1 MSKVVDESASF
12 SLKNSIRGYQFLL
25 IVFGITFFYVYQG
38 LTYFFGHAVIGIL
51 RLYVSNNVYWALE
64 YLDVSRFYSNSVLSF
79 SIVTLSFFLVMAG
92 VVSLLYSFFQYF
104 LARLSKRML
113 DRGSSLSQG
122 AGVLKYLS
130 TSMYYKSLSVFII
143 VLIILNMFFASL
155 APNLSAFYTE
165 TELYTAGGDIRLSAP
180 TYQLPINNNL
190 QSDTSHDFES
200 FSISLT
206 EENIDTI
213 LNLANIDGITGYAE
227 SVITFSS
234 SGSRSPVFT
243 FALYSPLV
251 GNNLDA
257 LYWRDTYGNLS
268 VFKDLADDELAIHY
282 PSAAQLGSPV
292 GLLAGSYLITRSALN
307 LNDPDTPFNPY
318 TLINAVYE
326 RFELNISSPQ
336 DNNTDTYDIS
346 RRFSFLPG
354 AVQIINA
361 GISDAVKLVNSPQ
374 PYSYDRFPSGNDRSL
389 FIAFSTTQTRN
400 TLFSNI
406 LNDYTDYIGGMSFS
420 HHYFIRLQDSNNW
433 NSSLDNIH
441 SFIEDNSNLDPLF
454 VLSPWKSLSS
464 EFSLMSY
471 SFTIFWIL
479 FSLSFFSLL
488 VVHIF
493 ILLRILKEKEKEKD
507 AGLYHL
513 FNVKKS
519 KIYQNILSKLALF
532 YLFILSLGI
541 GIGFFFNNYVHTLLI
556 SQPSDVRFRTFLLI
570 LPGTGSSY
578 PLILLST
585 LFILYISFLIL
596 SSFLVIFF
604 LTKRKNTDKLSD

>member
-1 MSKVVDESASF
+1 MSEVVDESASF
-12 SLKNSIRGYQFLL
+12 SLKKSIRLYPFLL
-25 IVFGITFFYVYQG
+25 IVIGIIAFYVYQG
-38 LTYFFGHAVIGIL
+38 LTYFFGHAVVGIL
-51 RLYVSNNVYWALE
+51 RLYVTNNVYDVPE
-64 YLDVSRFYSNSVLSF
+64 YLDVSRFYSNSILSF

-104 LARLSKRML
+104 LATISNWML

-130 TSMYYKSLSVFII
+130 TSIYYKSLSVFII

-155 APNLSAFYTE
+155 APNLSALYTE
-165 TELYTAGGDIRLSAP
+165 NELYTAGGDIRLSAP

-190 QSDTSHDFES
+190 QANTSHDFES

-234 SGSRSPVFT
+234 SRSESPVFT

-257 LYWRDTYGNLS
+257 LYWQETYGNLS
-268 VFKDLADDELAIHY
+268 IFKDLTDDELAIHY
-282 PSAAQLGSPV
+282 PSAAQLSAP
-292 GLLAGSYLITRSALN
+292 GLIAGNYLTTRSALN
-307 LNDPDTPFNPY
+307 LDDPDTPFNPY
-318 TLINAVYE
+318 TLINAIYE

-346 RRFSFLPG
+346 RRFSLLPG
-354 AVQIINA
+354 AIQIINA
-361 GISDAVKLVNSPQ
+361 GISDGVKLVNSPKL
-374 PYSYDRFPSGNDRSL
+374 YDSDRFPSASDRTL
-389 FIAFSTTQTRN
+389 LAAFSTTQTRN

-406 LNDYTDYIGGMSFS
+406 LNDYTGYIGDMSFS
-420 HHYFIRLQDSNNW
+420 NHYFIRLQDSNEW
-433 NSSLDNIH
+433 NSSLENIH
-441 SFIEDNSNLDPLF
+441 SFIEDNNNLDPLF
-454 VLSPWKSLSS
+454 VFSPWESLSS

-541 GIGFFFNNYVHTLLI
+541 GIGFFFNNYVHTLLV